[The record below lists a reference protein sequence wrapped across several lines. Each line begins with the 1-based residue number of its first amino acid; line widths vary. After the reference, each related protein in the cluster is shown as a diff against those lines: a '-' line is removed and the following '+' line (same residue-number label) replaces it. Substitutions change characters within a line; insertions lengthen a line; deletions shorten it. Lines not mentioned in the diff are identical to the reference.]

1 MFGVILSDNIYIF
14 ITPSNAKSELLIKK
28 ITPQKNPKLVTR
40 SKSIQIISK
49 IKSMQIIKK
58 IPFLTPKD
66 ESVILVWLVS
76 SVKRNGLR

>member
-1 MFGVILSDNIYIF
+1 MFGVILSDIYIF
-14 ITPSNAKSELLIKK
+14 ITQSNAKSELLIKK
-28 ITPQKNPKLVTR
+28 INPSKKNPKLVTR

-49 IKSMQIIKK
+49 IKSMQINKK
-58 IPFLTPKD
+58 LPFLTPKD